1 MDGWCSGS
9 NYCYFYY
16 EKKVRYTIRAVNP
29 PIIND
34 KVQSNHFISFICL
47 YIITCQKINN
57 RKRAIPVILNVIR
70 INLILFLNNSLS
82 F

>member
-1 MDGWCSGS
+1 
-9 NYCYFYY
+9 
-16 EKKVRYTIRAVNP
+16 
-29 PIIND
+29 
-34 KVQSNHFISFICL
+34 L